1 MINRIASLLLFLLP
15 ISAFSAELSNVDKI
29 VEKAINAAFYTGD
42 DGRAVTRMT
51 IVDKQGRKQVRQFTI
66 LRHDIKD
73 GGDQKYLVY
82 FTRPADVKKTMF
94 LVHKHPGKEDDRW
107 LYLPGLDLVKR
118 IAAGDDRTSFVG
130 SHFFYE
136 DVSGRDMNADKHE
149 LTKTDNDFYVVK
161 NTPKD
166 PSSVEFKEYTVWI
179 DKNTFIPMKTEYKD
193 DSGKVYRRVETLKV
207 EDISGFKTATKM
219 KVSDLRNNSYTL
231 NEMRFIKYNTGIPES
246 IFVERSLRTPPI
258 KWLKGR

>member
-1 MINRIASLLLFLLP
+1 MIKKLSALLLLFPL
-15 ISAFSAELSNVDKI
+15 SAIAADLTDANEIVDRANK
-29 VEKAINAAFYTGD
+29 AAFYSGD

-51 IVDKQGRKQVRQFTI
+51 IVDEQGRKQLRQFTI
-66 LRHDIKD
+66 IRHDVED

-118 IAAGDDRTSFVG
+118 IAAGDNRTSFVG

-136 DVSGRDMNADKHE
+136 DVSGRDLNADTRE
-149 LTKTDNDFYVVK
+149 LQQTNDDFYIVK
-161 NTPKD
+161 NTPKN
-166 PSSVEFKEYTVWI
+166 PASVEFAEYTVWI
-179 DKNTFIPMKTEYKD
+179 DKKSMIPMKVEYKD
-193 DSGKVYRRVETLKV
+193 ERGEAYRRVETLKTEV
-207 EDISGFKTATKM
+207 IDGFNTATKM
-219 KVSDLRNNSYTL
+219 KVSNLRNNSYTI
-231 NEMRFIKYNTGIPES
+231 NEMRFISYNLGVPDD

-258 KWLKGR
+258 KWLKTR